1 MLTTTVV
8 SFNLAQR
15 KAPLLSALAQA
26 SAAAPFDVLA
36 VAVQELAPFAEQMR
50 RSHATRLSPAMR
62 CVVAAFDSELAGAA
76 TCVAALEHGAVGLA
90 VWVRPSARPTQTP
103 IYAKAALGPLALS
116 SKAAVAV
123 ALRFGP
129 SSTVAF
135 VSAHLP
141 AGVGPA
147 ADFARNRAFRAAA
160 TRLHFAGRS
169 LFDCHSVFFAGDLN
183 YRAGPSASF
192 ADDGLRRAMR
202 CNAAFPA
209 FTEPAVAFRPTYK
222 LLASGTYDPR
232 RSPAWCDRILTY
244 TRHNA
249 AAPRIAAWSE
259 ARPAPD
265 DSSSPAPASI
275 TCLRYWPLPVA
286 GSDHLPVYARFRL
299 DLPRLSNHDHAPDP
313 DIPVIAD
320 PLRSYYLALGFVA
333 DRSAGAV
340 HYVLTD
346 PAALLLLL
354 AVLSAT
360 AICLAQASYSMTY
373 LA

>member
-1 MLTTTVV
+1 MLTTAVV

-90 VWVRPSARPTQTP
+90 VWVRPSACPAQPP
-103 IYAKAALGPLALS
+103 IYAKTALGPLALS

-129 SSTVAF
+129 SSTSTVAF

-141 AGVGPA
+141 AGIGPA

-183 YRAGPSASF
+183 YRAALSASF
-192 ADDGLRRAMR
+192 ADDGLRQAMR

-249 AAPRIAAWSE
+249 AAPRIAAWRE

-265 DSSSPAPASI
+265 DSSSLAPASI
-275 TCLRYWPLPVA
+275 TCLRYWSLPVA

-299 DLPRLSNHDHAPDP
+299 DLPRLVNHDP

-333 DRSAGAV
+333 DRSVGAV

-360 AICLAQASYSMTY
+360 AICLAQGSYTT
-373 LA
+373 

>member
-1 MLTTTVV
+1 MLVAVV

-15 KAPLLSALAQA
+15 KDPLLSALAAA

-62 CVVAAFDSELAGAA
+62 RIVAAFDSELAGAA
-76 TCVAALEHGAVGLA
+76 ACVAALEHGAVGLA
-90 VWVRPSARPTQTP
+90 VWARPSACPAQPP
-103 IYAKAALGPLALS
+103 IHAKTGLGPLALS

-123 ALRFGP
+123 ALRLGS

-141 AGVGPA
+141 AGTGPA
-147 ADFARNRAFRAAA
+147 ADRARNRAFWDAAA
-160 TRLHFAGRS
+160 RLHFAGRS
-169 LFDCHSVFFAGDLN
+169 LLDCQSVFFAGDLN
-183 YRAGPSASF
+183 YRAGLSASF

-222 LLASGTYDPR
+222 LLASGAYDPR
-232 RSPAWCDRILTY
+232 RTPAWCDRILAY
-244 TRHNA
+244 TRHNP
-249 AAPRIAAWSE
+249 AAPPTS
-259 ARPAPD
+259 D
-265 DSSSPAPASI
+265 DSSASI
-275 TCLRYWPLPVA
+275 TCLRYWSLPIA

-299 DLPRLSNHDHAPDP
+299 DLPHLSSHDHLPDTP
-313 DIPVIAD
+313 AIAD
-320 PLRSYYLALGFVA
+320 PLREYHLALGFVA
-333 DRSAGAV
+333 DRAAGTA
-340 HYVLTD
+340 HYLLTD

-354 AVLSAT
+354 AVLA
-360 AICLAQASYSMTY
+360 AILLLMTT
-373 LA
+373 